1 MKILKEVFKM
11 KIKLNKILVLVLVLA
26 LMATTAY
33 ALPNNN
39 NGNGP
44 ENAPG
49 QIKKSIMFNDIEGF
63 SWAERYIE
71 RMAKKNVIKGV
82 GNGSF
87 MPSNTAKEIETIV
100 MLIRELELEN
110 KLDDNA

>member
-1 MKILKEVFKM
+1 MKIE
-11 KIKLNKILVLVLVLA
+11 LNKMLVLVLVLA
-26 LMATTAY
+26 LMSTTAF
-33 ALPNNN
+33 ALPKNS
-39 NGNGP
+39 NGRGR

-49 QIKKSIMFNDIEGF
+49 QLKKGDFNDLEGF

-71 RMAKKNVIKGV
+71 RMAKKDVIKGV
-82 GNGSF
+82 GNGAF
-87 MPSNTAKEIETIV
+87 MPSSTAKEIETII